1 MASIKLDFDGK
12 TYELTYTR
20 ESVRQMERQGFS
32 FMEFTQGEKPAT
44 YSLQL
49 FEGAFIA
56 KERKTSR
63 KVISNIYDHLDG
75 KSDLLVALSEL
86 YNDTLAT
93 MVDTAAEDD
102 GKKVTWERT

>member
-1 MASIKLDFDGK
+1 MSSIKLTFDGK

-20 ESVRQMERQGFS
+20 EAVRQMERQGFNFS
-32 FMEFTQGEKPAT
+32 AFANGEKPSI

-56 KERKTSR
+56 RHKKISR
-63 KVISNIYDHLDG
+63 KEVSSIYDHLEEKG
-75 KSDLLVALSEL
+75 DLLYALSEL
-86 YNDTLAT
+86 YNETLT
-93 MVDTAAEDD
+93 TLIDSAAEDD